1 MLVFR
6 LVDRSEK
13 TVYRKKDENMLCAG
27 GGRGE
32 GGGRG
37 REREGY

>member
-1 MLVFR
+1 M
-6 LVDRSEK
+6 EK
-13 TVYRKKDENMLCAG
+13 GERRRMVEKK

-37 REREGY
+37 DREKEEEKGRERG

>member
-6 LVDRSEK
+6 LVDISEK
-13 TVYRKKDENMLCAG
+13 TVYRKKDEKMPCEG

-32 GGGRG
+32 GGGKG